1 VASPKK
7 TQLVERISY
16 AEEALR
22 NLKDQLHELYV
33 HFEEEHQRVS
43 EELKLLVAREEEID
57 EETFTMV
64 DAFLEDAWTRAM
76 SARNNLKDLDDD
88 LDNCDRIMSA
98 LIAELTKKKS
108 RA

>member
-1 VASPKK
+1 MASPRK

-22 NLKDQLHELYV
+22 SLKGQLQGLYA

-43 EELKLLVAREEEID
+43 EELQLLVEREEEID
-57 EETFTMV
+57 EETFTRV

-98 LIAELTKKKS
+98 LFAELARKGTQV
-108 RA
+108 